1 MSSCSKNEEMAA
13 DAAARTPSTRV
24 CLIRHGETAWN
35 AEGRLQGHV
44 DVPLNARGRDQ
55 AVQAA
60 TSLAQQM
67 GANADCIAAIYT
79 SDLSRA
85 RETCDC
91 VARAFASVPVVLNS
105 SLRERHLGVLQG
117 VVKSEAGALQP
128 TAWSAFLSRDPH
140 YELDGGESIVQF
152 GKRVGDALEL
162 IRSAHAGRTVVI
174 VSHAGVIEI
183 VHRIATQANLDKH
196 SSVSL
201 PNASISWISH
211 DGAAWKMD
219 TLADTSHLGGR
230 ALESVDCS
238 K

>member
-1 MSSCSKNEEMAA
+1 MAA
-13 DAAARTPSTRV
+13 IATARTPPTRV
-24 CLIRHGETAWN
+24 CLIRHGETASN
-35 AEGRLQGHV
+35 AGGRLQGQL

-55 AVQAA
+55 ALLAA
-60 TSLAQQM
+60 TALAEQI
-67 GANADCIAAIYT
+67 GADAHSIAAMYT

-91 VARAFASVPVVLNS
+91 IARAFATAPVVS
-105 SLRERHLGVLQG
+105 TSALRERHLGALQG
-117 VVKSEAGALQP
+117 IVRSEAAAFHPAAWRALV
-128 TAWSAFLSRDPH
+128 SRDPH
-140 YELDGGESIVQF
+140 HELDGGESIVQF

-162 IRSAHAGRTVVI
+162 IRSAHAGRMVVI

-183 VHRIATQANLDKH
+183 VHRIATQANLDKR
-196 SSVSL
+196 SDVSL